1 MSQFENLK
9 TAEEILDYLDDVD
22 ASDDQPTDITI
33 PPDVDSFTDDENID
47 DNEILIND
55 DTDFLSS
62 DICGTFEVL
71 NNNFENAEPSNIDSQ
86 PPKNPR
92 KKKKVDN
99 TKQLYTPIWK
109 SKTNHTGFVISRKC
123 RKRQ

>member
-22 ASDDQPTDITI
+22 ASDNQPTDIIII
-33 PPDVDSFTDDENID
+33 PPDVDSLTHDENID

-92 KKKKVDN
+92 KKKKIDN
-99 TKQLYTPIWK
+99 TK
-109 SKTNHTGFVISRKC
+109 
-123 RKRQ
+123 